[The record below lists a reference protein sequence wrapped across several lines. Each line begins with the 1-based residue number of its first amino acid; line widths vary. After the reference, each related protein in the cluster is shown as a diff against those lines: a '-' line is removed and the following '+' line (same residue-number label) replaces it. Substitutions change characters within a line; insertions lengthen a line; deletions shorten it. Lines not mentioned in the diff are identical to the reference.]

1 MFRLSNAWDHLLFQ
15 AYPTRSVFSLPT
27 FLLIEIQTW
36 LFSSFE
42 LSIAIAAR
50 EQSKKLEKQNC
61 KCIFW
66 STKTNKFGQRL
77 PWAFSMRRNSDCR
90 TTVVDKMQMRL
101 GGLYH
106 GLSACDA
113 MQIVTRRRWA
123 KFRSS
128 PRSPLVQNAW
138 DSYTGIRLTC
148 WSDREVRGGGAIIR
162 SKPQQKLIRYVSEIE
177 IQKWYSG
184 TRC

>member
-1 MFRLSNAWDHLLFQ
+1 MFRLSSAWDRLLFQ

-27 FLLIEIQTW
+27 CLLIEIQTW

-50 EQSKKLEKQNC
+50 EQSKKLEKKNC
-61 KCIFW
+61 ECIFW

-148 WSDREVRGGGAIIR
+148 
-162 SKPQQKLIRYVSEIE
+162 
-177 IQKWYSG
+177 
-184 TRC
+184 